1 MALERQVA
9 DLKRRNEELQDE
21 NGRRARKDDENAT
34 LLTSQRAQQQ
44 EQVGDLNAPA
54 ACLHETTHCDLNIK
68 CNKGAAQHSG
78 SILTSHPAAPG
89 LIPGSAEIFS
99 RYILVCEQY

>member
-1 MALERQVA
+1 MNGFCFVSQLLEFEESLVALERQVA

-44 EQVGDLNAPA
+44 EQVGDLIA
-54 ACLHETTHCDLNIK
+54 
-68 CNKGAAQHSG
+68 
-78 SILTSHPAAPG
+78 
-89 LIPGSAEIFS
+89 
-99 RYILVCEQY
+99 LVV

>member
-21 NGRRARKDDENAT
+21 NGRRARKDDENVA

-44 EQVGDLNAPA
+44 EQVGDLIA
-54 ACLHETTHCDLNIK
+54 
-68 CNKGAAQHSG
+68 
-78 SILTSHPAAPG
+78 
-89 LIPGSAEIFS
+89 
-99 RYILVCEQY
+99 LVV